1 MPSTPPQF
9 LPQPVYDDIAAR
21 AAWRADSANQLPTN
35 ILAASLSRVNAVTDE
50 AALLSGREDYQLIW
64 LNQGQRI
71 STITHYSKTTA
82 AITPTHVLFGIRS
95 LAKVLLAVTVD
106 GLTTAWGANT
116 AYPLAISTGAL
127 TPGGAYKVSQ
137 SGFYYVTRMV
147 VAGTVPSLTGVT
159 GDATLNTIPPVAS
172 ATSADTGLT
181 TTLPATG
188 GALTPVALQVLVT
201 VS

>member
-21 AAWRADSANQLPTN
+21 GAWRSDSASQIPTG
-35 ILAASLSRVNAVTDE
+35 IIAASLSRVSAVTDE
-50 AALLSGREDYQLIW
+50 AGLLSGREDYQLIW
-64 LNQGQRI
+64 LNQNQRI

-82 AITPTHVLFGIRS
+82 AITPTHALFGIRS
-95 LAKVLLAVTVD
+95 LTKVLLAVTVD
-106 GLTTAWGANT
+106 GLTTAWAANT
-116 AYPLAISTGAL
+116 AYPLAL
-127 TPGGAYKVSQ
+127 TAPYIVRA
-137 SGFYYVTRMV
+137 SGYYYVTRMV

-159 GDATLNTIPPVAS
+159 GDATLNTIPPVTS

-188 GALTPVALQVLVT
+188 GALTPVALQVYVT